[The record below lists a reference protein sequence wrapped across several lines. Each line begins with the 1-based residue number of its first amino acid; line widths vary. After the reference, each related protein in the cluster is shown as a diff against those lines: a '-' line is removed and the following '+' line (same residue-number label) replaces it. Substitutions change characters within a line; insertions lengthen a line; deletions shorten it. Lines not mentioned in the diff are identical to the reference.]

1 MTLLKLGS
9 VLYVTQACW
18 VVFSSSMTHIR
29 SRKNLP
35 YEPVGVRSLN
45 GWNDLTL
52 GCIATGE
59 SDRSPNDLTPEE
71 LRSSQ
76 SIICLRQDLTP
87 DERVW
92 IIKMTL
98 WAPYTLTLVRYDN
111 LKSMYRN

>member
-18 VVFSSSMTHIR
+18 VVFSCSMRHIR

-45 GWNDLTL
+45 GWNDLTPGVPL
-52 GCIATGE
+52 YLTE
-59 SDRSPNDLTPEE
+59 HDRSPN
-71 LRSSQ
+71 
-76 SIICLRQDLTP
+76 DLTP